1 MTKRVKLIGFAA
13 LGLGALLLA
22 ACGGSGGE
30 PASQT
35 AGPAKEEAL
44 PSVDDVAKEAAIAA
58 DAPPEAPVEN
68 TEEPTAGTGE
78 VPPPP
83 PPTKSEEIF
92 Y

>member
-1 MTKRVKLIGFAA
+1 MSKRVKLIGFATLA
-13 LGLGALLLA
+13 AGALLLA
-22 ACGGSGGE
+22 ACGGSGSE
-30 PASQT
+30 PAHQT

-68 TEEPTAGTGE
+68 TEEPTPGSGE